1 MLAGVL
7 LVASLAVGT
16 PPGRPQTVRPLASV
30 DEQLLRSLI
39 NTERSAQGLAQLR
52 MITKAV
58 GVARKH
64 TGNMAQQGSIY
75 HNQNL
80 ARQMRRVRWSVLGE
94 NVGVGGDTAQ
104 LHQAF
109 MDSPPHR
116 QNVMSGEYERIGV
129 GSLASGGRV
138 WVTVVFVG

>member
-7 LVASLAVGT
+7 LIASLAVAM
-16 PPGRPQTVRPLASV
+16 PPGPPQAVRPLASV
-30 DEQLLRSLI
+30 NENLLRSLI
-39 NTERSAQGLAQLR
+39 NDARSAEGLAQLR

-64 TGNMAQQGSIY
+64 SGNMAQTGSIY

-80 ARQMRRVRWSVLGE
+80 ARQMRRVRWDVLGE

-116 QNVMSGEYERIGV
+116 HNVLSGDYERIGV
-129 GSLASGGRV
+129 GSLVSGGRL

>member
-7 LVASLAVGT
+7 LVASLAVGS
-16 PPGRPQTVRPLASV
+16 PPGPPQTVRPLASV
-30 DEQLLRSLI
+30 DEQLLRNLI
-39 NTERSAQGLAQLR
+39 NTERSEQGLTQLR

-64 TGNMAQQGSIY
+64 SGNMAQAGSIY
-75 HNQNL
+75 HNERL
-80 ARQMRRVRWSVLGE
+80 ARQMRRVRWDVLGE
-94 NVGVGGDTAQ
+94 NVGVGGETTQ
-104 LHQAF
+104 LHEAF

-116 QNVMSGEYERIGV
+116 HNVLSPEYERIGV
-129 GSLASGGRV
+129 GSLVTNGRM